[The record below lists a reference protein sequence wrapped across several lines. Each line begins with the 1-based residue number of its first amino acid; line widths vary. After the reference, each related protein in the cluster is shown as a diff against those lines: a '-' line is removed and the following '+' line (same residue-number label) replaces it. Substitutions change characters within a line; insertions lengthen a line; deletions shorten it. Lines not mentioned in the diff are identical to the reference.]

1 MDAVSIAA
9 EPLVLGDL
17 AALDRETPILWGR
30 IALKTADQTVP
41 SAEVF
46 MAKDRSR
53 FRVIDG
59 SGKTEYLSSLQ
70 FCRFVLELR
79 ATGRFS
85 FERSGT
91 KRRSASPPPPP
102 PASSNADTPVRRR
115 QPARRRER

>member
-1 MDAVSIAA
+1 MDAMSASA
-9 EPLVLGDL
+9 DPLVLGDI
-17 AALDRETPILWGR
+17 AALDRETPLRWGR

-46 MAKDRSR
+46 MATDRSR
-53 FRVIDG
+53 FRVIDA

-79 ATGRFS
+79 ATGRFA

-91 KRRSASPPPPP
+91 KRRPAGPPPSPDTSGE
-102 PASSNADTPVRRR
+102 AETPVRRR